1 MKEVSMSHQVF
12 LSYARTDQAAIPNV
26 ITSLRQQGV
35 LSAPDLVFQ
44 DSNSIAVGTEFRTQ
58 IRRAIGAAD
67 TVVIY
72 WTDDA
77 AKSMSIS
84 YEAGMAEALGK
95 RLILVRPAVNKIAP
109 PSNLTDYSTVLLPA
123 IPDSTTAH

>member
-1 MKEVSMSHQVF
+1 MSHHVF
-12 LSYARTDQAAIPNV
+12 LSYAQTDQSAIPAV
-26 ITSLRQQGV
+26 ISSLRQRGV
-35 LSAPDLVFQ
+35 LGTQDLEFQ
-44 DSNSIAVGTEFRTQ
+44 DSFSVEAGADFRSW
-58 IRRAIGAAD
+58 IRHAIGSAD
-67 TVVIY
+67 MVVVY

-123 IPDSTTAH
+123 TPDSTTTH

>member
-1 MKEVSMSHQVF
+1 MSHQVF
-12 LSYARTDQAAIPNV
+12 LSYAQTDQTAIPAV
-26 ITSLRQQGV
+26 IASLRQRGV
-35 LSAPDLVFQ
+35 LDTSDLEFQ
-44 DSNSIAVGTEFRTQ
+44 DSFSIEAGADVRAWL
-58 IRRAIGAAD
+58 RRAISSAD
-67 TVVIY
+67 TVVVY

-77 AKSMSIS
+77 AQSMSIS

-123 IPDSTTAH
+123 MPDSATTH